1 MFLLALLLGLG
12 LLDLFLHDLNDKRK
26 ALTPRAHCQL
36 GARLPGILLGAL
48 GAPNHR
54 PFFVILGLL
63 LGPRRIWLGFGF
75 VLFGL
80 GVHDIFNDGL
90 GIYL

>member
-48 GAPNHR
+48 GALQYCLV
-54 PFFVILGLL
+54 FVVLGLL

-75 VLFGL
+75 VLLGL
-80 GVHDIFNDGL
+80 GVHDIFNL
-90 GIYL
+90 GIIL